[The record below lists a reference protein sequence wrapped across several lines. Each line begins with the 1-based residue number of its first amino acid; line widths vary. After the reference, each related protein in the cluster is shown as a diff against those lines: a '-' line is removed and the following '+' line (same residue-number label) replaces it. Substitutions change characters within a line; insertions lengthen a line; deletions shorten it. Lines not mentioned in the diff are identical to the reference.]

1 MKKQILPAGHVP
13 EPSVEKT
20 AIIRIPNGTEFTL
33 SYTSLETLSSDIHY
47 RLNKIWNENWVNNRE
62 LIDLDVTTV
71 EYEPNRIVKWNFT
84 MAHYCFD
91 KGSLS
96 ESDLV
101 KIIYFQNTMEAN
113 HE

>member
-13 EPSVEKT
+13 APSVDKT
-20 AIIRIPNGTEFTL
+20 AIVRIPNGTEFTL

-47 RLNKIWNENWVNNRE
+47 RLSKIWNENYDAKKE
-62 LIDLDVTTV
+62 LLDLSEVTV
-71 EYEPNRIVKWNFT
+71 EYEPNRIVKWNPG

-91 KGSLS
+91 KGSLLES
-96 ESDLV
+96 ELI
-101 KIIYFQNTMEAN
+101 KIIYFQNTMEAT